1 MLDEAIKALK
11 TINTKDFV
19 TMKSYNSPPYPI
31 KLALEAA
38 CIMLGVA
45 PKIIEKPAPKGN
57 KTIKIPDYWEKS
69 KKLLN
74 DYKKFV
80 SNLENYNKDNIPED
94 RIHKIQEYLQN
105 PKFVPDEIRKAS
117 EAAEGICKWVIA
129 ICKYDIVAK
138 EIRPKRE
145 ALAIA

>member
-1 MLDEAIKALK
+1 
-11 TINTKDFV
+11 
-19 TMKSYNSPPYPI
+19 MKSFNSPPAPI

-38 CIMLGVA
+38 CIMMGIA
-45 PKIIEKPAPKGN
+45 PRYLEGPLDKSTKKTTKIA
-57 KTIKIPDYWEKS
+57 DYWDKS

-74 DYKKFV
+74 DYKKFLN
-80 SNLENYNKDNIPED
+80 SLENYEKDNIPEE
-94 RIHKIQEYLQN
+94 RMLKIQEYLHN
-105 PKFVPDEIRKAS
+105 PKFIPEEIRKAS

-129 ICKYDIVAK
+129 ICKYDIIAK